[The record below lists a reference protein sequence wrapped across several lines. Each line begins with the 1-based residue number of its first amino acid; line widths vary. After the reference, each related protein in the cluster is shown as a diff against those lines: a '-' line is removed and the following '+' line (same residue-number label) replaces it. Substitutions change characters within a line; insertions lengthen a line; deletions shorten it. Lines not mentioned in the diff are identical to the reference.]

1 MFSQS
6 FLYGPRCSTLSHL
19 WPDRLLLNACYS
31 RWPQINIGTSASRI
45 MQVRC
50 CTASLNQNAT
60 ERKKRA
66 GKSSKLSICP
76 WRIFLGCLSIGFSGK
91 PKQRWLHQILLQ
103 FHMCRQSLQTEN
115 PSRKWNNESSHKL
128 KSSSWTVWTVK
139 ICIHSPSSLLLSQYN
154 LHRCCTK

>member
-45 MQVRC
+45 MQVC
-50 CTASLNQNAT
+50 CCNATLNQKAT

-66 GKSSKLSICP
+66 GEKVRSSQSVHDVYSSWAVCRLDFLGSPNKDDCIRFCCNSICVVSP
-76 WRIFLGCLSIGFSGK
+76 C
-91 PKQRWLHQILLQ
+91 
-103 FHMCRQSLQTEN
+103 
-115 PSRKWNNESSHKL
+115 KL
-128 KSSSWTVWTVK
+128 K
-139 ICIHSPSSLLLSQYN
+139 IRAGSQTMRVHTN
-154 LHRCCTK
+154 

>member
-19 WPDRLLLNACYS
+19 WPDRLLLNACCS
-31 RWPQINIGTSASRI
+31 HWPQINIGTSASRI

-50 CTASLNQNAT
+50 CTATLNQNAT

-66 GKSSKLSICP
+66 GEKVRSSQC
-76 WRIFLGCLSIGFSGK
+76 IFLGCLSIGFSGK

-103 FHMCRQSLQTEN
+103 FHMCRQSLQAEN
-115 PSRKWNNESSHKL
+115 QSRKSNNESSHKL
-128 KSSSWTVWTVK
+128 ESSSWTVWTVK
-139 ICIHSPSSLLLSQYN
+139 ICIHSPSSSLLSQYN
-154 LHRCCTK
+154 LHRCYTK